1 MTSKVVIM
9 KIKFVKK
16 KRMIVMEENRSDL
29 MIQDTAA
36 IENKS
41 EDSKSLLAII
51 VLFLIF
57 RHFFH
62 GWVLALIFAYI
73 LAPRKKENKITEE

>member
-1 MTSKVVIM
+1 MTSKIVILKA
-9 KIKFVKK
+9 KIVKK
-16 KRMIVMEENRSDL
+16 KRMIVMEENRSEL
-29 MIQDTAA
+29 MIQDTEAV
-36 IENKS
+36 ECES
-41 EDSKSLLAII
+41 DGSKSLLAII

>member
-1 MTSKVVIM
+1 MTSKVVIL

-36 IENKS
+36 VENES
-41 EDSKSLLAII
+41 EDSKSLLAMI

-62 GWVLALIFAYI
+62 GWVLALLFAYI
-73 LAPRKKENKITEE
+73 LAPSKKENKVTEE